1 MRRTTLRYCLLGAA
15 WALAVSLAAQS
26 AAPDSACEQQNYE
39 SNRYIVCSFDL
50 RAFSLRLFWRDEH
63 GEPYGGFA
71 RLPRNPAG
79 DRAVFAMNAG
89 MYKNDLSPVGL
100 YIESSQTLM
109 RASTAGGPGN
119 FHMKPNGVF
128 YFDNETAGVLTTE
141 DFLSRR
147 PKAAF
152 ATQSG
157 PMLVIRGRIHPRFL
171 KDSTSRKI
179 RNGVGVRDGHTAI
192 FAISEAPVTFWEFAR
207 LFRDGLKVK
216 DALYL
221 DGSIS
226 SLHAPGLNRSDRL
239 FRMGPIVAAFKRED

>member
-1 MRRTTLRYCLLGAA
+1 MRRTTLRSCLLGTA
-15 WALAVSLAAQS
+15 WLLAVSLAAQP
-26 AAPDSACEQQNYE
+26 AAADSSCEPQGFEN
-39 SNRYIVCSFDL
+39 NRYIVCSFDL
-50 RAFSLRLFWRDEH
+50 RAYSLRLFWRDEN
-63 GEPYGGFA
+63 GEPYAGFA
-71 RLPRNPAG
+71 RLPRDPAG
-79 DRAVFAMNAG
+79 DCAVFAMNAG

-100 YIESSQTLM
+100 YIESGRTLM

-128 YFDNETAGVLTTE
+128 YFDDKSAGVLTTE
-141 DFLSRR
+141 DFLARR

-157 PMLVIRGRIHPRFL
+157 PMLVIGGRIHPRFL

-179 RNGVGVRDGHTAI
+179 RNGVGVRDRHTAI

-207 LFRDGLKVK
+207 LFRDGLKIK

-239 FRMGPIVAAFKRED
+239 FRMGPIVAAYKRD